1 MAAATSFA
9 AAQPIKSN
17 NVSVKGKKKN
27 TKSDLFPE
35 GKQYQIYYD
44 IAYGYN
50 MCGTIHIQY
59 VLELEVK

>member
-44 IAYGYN
+44 